1 MKRINNLGYFISEGF
16 HSIFTHGLMSFAAV
30 CMIVACLLIM
40 GSFTLVAVNL
50 GGMLGDMERDT
61 EFLAY
66 VDETLSE
73 EEIAALGERLR
84 QLPNV
89 ASVEFATKEEAKTA
103 YVNKYANSGNAD
115 LFAELPDN
123 AFRDRYLIRVVDIEQ
138 FAQTVQAVRNTQ
150 GVGGDQAAPEIA
162 QGLVV
167 IRNVAAAVALVL
179 VAMLL
184 VMSIFIIANTTKLA
198 TFTRRDEIAIMKM
211 VGATNGFIR
220 WPFVVEGIILGLF
233 GAVVAFFLEWGLYT
247 LVREAV
253 NASDVLQL
261 VTVIPFV
268 TVAPWVLA
276 AFAGVGLIVGVFG
289 SAVTIGK
296 FLQV

>member
-73 EEIAALGERLR
+73 EEITALGERLR

>member
-50 GGMLGDMERDT
+50 GEMLGDMERDT

-123 AFRDRYLIRVVDIEQ
+123 AFRDRYLIRVVNIEE
-138 FAQTVQAVRNTQ
+138 FAQTVQTVRDTQ
-150 GVGGDQAAPEIA
+150 GVGGAQAEPEIA

-253 NASDVLQL
+253 NASDVLRL
-261 VTVIPFV
+261 VTVIPFL
-268 TVAPWVLA
+268 TMAPWVLA

>member
-50 GGMLGDMERDT
+50 GEVLGDMERDT

>member
-1 MKRINNLGYFISEGF
+1 MKRINNIGYFISEGF

-40 GSFTLVAVNL
+40 GSFSLVAVNL
-50 GGMLGDMERDT
+50 GGMLGELERDN

-66 VDETLSE
+66 VDETLTDE
-73 EEIAALGERLR
+73 QIADLGGRLR
-84 QLPNV
+84 ALPNV
-89 ASVEFATKEEAKTA
+89 ASATFVTKEEAKAA
-103 YVNKYANSGNAD
+103 YIAKYGDGENAD
-115 LFAELPDN
+115 LFAELPDD
-123 AFRDRYLIRVVDIEQ
+123 AFRDRYCVKVVDIEE
-138 FAQTVQAVRNTQ
+138 FSQTVQAVKDTQ
-150 GVGGDQAAPEIA
+150 GVGGYRAEPEIA

-179 VAMLL
+179 AAMLL
-184 VMSIFIIANTTKLA
+184 VMSVFIIANTTKLA

-220 WPFVVEGIILGLF
+220 WPFVVEGMILGLT
-233 GAVVAFFLEWGLYT
+233 GAVVAFFLEWGVYT
-247 LVREAV
+247 LIGEAIA
-253 NASDVLQL
+253 ASDALKL
-261 VTVIPFV
+261 ITVIPFGV
-268 TVAPWVLA
+268 VAPWVLA
-276 AFAGVGLIVGVFG
+276 AFAGVGLLVGIFG

>member
-50 GGMLGDMERDT
+50 GEMLGDMERDT